1 MSTNKL
7 SQTNAE
13 SLLLAGTQKHFSNS
27 ASLPFGGSTHAPTE
41 IETALQRRMTAA
53 GATGTARTAFHS
65 AVAAERQARAETSK
79 FVQQFRAFVLATFG
93 EDLNALADFGLAPRK
108 TTVKPPVVKVAA
120 AQKARATRQA
130 RGTKGKT
137 QKKAIKGATTAPATP
152 AGGATTV
159 TAK

>member
-27 ASLPFGGSTHAPTE
+27 PSLQFGGGTHAPTE
-41 IETALQRRMTAA
+41 IETALQGRVVAA
-53 GATGTARTAFHS
+53 SATGAARTAFHG
-65 AVAAERQARAETSK
+65 AVVAERQTRAETSK
-79 FVQQFRAFVLATFG
+79 LVRQFRAFVLATFG
-93 EDLNALADFGLAPRK
+93 EDLTALADFGLTPHK
-108 TTVKPPVVKVAA
+108 TAVKPPVVKVAA

-130 RGTKGKT
+130 RGTKGKK
-137 QKKAIKGATTAPATP
+137 QKKAIKGAATAPATP
-152 AGGATTV
+152 AGGVT